1 MTAILADRPRCLYPV
16 LMHLFTQIFLLGL
29 VLGVAIQFWLLQRHR
44 QHVAA
49 HRQQVPKAF
58 VDAVSLQEHQKA
70 ADYTLARTGLGRI
83 ELILGAVLLL
93 AWTLGGGLQWLGD
106 LWQGLDLNPLFKGT
120 GLMISL
126 FLIMGLLDLPLSA
139 WRTFVLEAR
148 FGFNRT
154 TPGRF
159 FLDLILGG
167 VVALIL
173 GTPLAWTVL
182 WLMQQAGPF
191 WWFITWTVWMG
202 FTLFITWAYPTFI
215 APLFNRFE
223 PLADDSLRERI
234 QRLLERCGF
243 SSKGI
248 FVMDGSK
255 RSSHGNAY
263 FTGLGRSKRIVFF
276 DTLLQSL
283 SPEEIEAVLA
293 HELGHFKHHHI
304 LKHMLVMALTSLG
317 GLALLG
323 WLYKQPWFYH
333 AMGISQ
339 PSDATAL
346 LLFLLVIPV
355 FAQFLQPIS
364 SYLMRRHEFEADD
377 YATAQ
382 ADGQALIQALVKL
395 YRENASTLTPD
406 PLYSAYH
413 DSHPPAAV
421 RIGHISTRIS
431 AQTTRD

>member
-1 MTAILADRPRCLYPV
+1 
-16 LMHLFTQIFLLGL
+16 MHFFTQAFLLALTLGL
-29 VLGVAIQFWLLQRHR
+29 AAQLWLLQRQR
-44 QHVAA
+44 RHVMA
-49 HRQQVPKAF
+49 HRQQVPPSF
-58 VDAVSLQEHQKA
+58 IGAVSLQEHQKA
-70 ADYTLARTGLGRI
+70 ADYTQARTGLGRI
-83 ELILGAVLLL
+83 ELVLGAGLLL
-93 AWTLGGGLQWLGD
+93 VWTLGGGLQLLD
-106 LWQGLDLNPLFKGT
+106 TLWQGTGLDPLLRGT
-120 GLMISL
+120 GLMVSL

-154 TPGRF
+154 TPRRF
-159 FLDLILGG
+159 FLDLFLGG
-167 VVALIL
+167 LVALIL

-191 WWFITWTVWMG
+191 WWFATWAVWMG
-202 FTLFITWAYPTFI
+202 FTLFITWAYPSFI

-223 PLADDSLRERI
+223 PLEDDSLRERI
-234 QRLLERCGF
+234 QHLLERCGF

-248 FVMDGSK
+248 YVMDGSK

-293 HELGHFKHHHI
+293 HELGHFKHRHVI
-304 LKHMLVMALTSLG
+304 KRMAVMALSSLG

-323 WLYKQPWFYH
+323 WLYHQPWFYH
-333 AMGISQ
+333 ALGVSQ
-339 PSDATAL
+339 PSDAAAL
-346 LLFLLVIPV
+346 LLFLLVLPV
-355 FAQFLQPIS
+355 FAQFFQPIS
-364 SYLMRRHEFEADD
+364 SHLMRRHEFEADD
-377 YATAQ
+377 YATIQ
-382 ADGQALIQALVKL
+382 ADGRALIRALVKL

-413 DSHPPAAV
+413 DSHPPAAM
-421 RIGHISTRIS
+421 RIDHISTKIALKATGDKPLTNPPPS
-431 AQTTRD
+431 SS